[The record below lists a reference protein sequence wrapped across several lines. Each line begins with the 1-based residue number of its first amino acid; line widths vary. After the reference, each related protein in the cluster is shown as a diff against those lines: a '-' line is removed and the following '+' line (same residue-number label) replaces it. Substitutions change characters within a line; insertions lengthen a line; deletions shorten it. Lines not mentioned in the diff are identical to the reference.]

1 MKQTVL
7 AAAMIGALFTAPAN
21 ATTLSHL
28 ADRDRNNDMCR
39 TVAPFSG
46 KVVKR
51 EFADDETT
59 MQNIVIE
66 DSNGE
71 REVIGVALEMQDF
84 HGLAEFGNVK
94 QALFRMTKVGR
105 TVRGTVRLCGAAGR
119 IEEVDSIS
127 N

>member
-1 MKQTVL
+1 
-7 AAAMIGALFTAPAN
+7 MIGGLFTAPAN

-46 KVVKR
+46 KVVKHK
-51 EFADDETT
+51 FADDETT

-66 DSNGE
+66 DSDGE

-84 HGLAEFGNVK
+84 HGLAEFGNV
-94 QALFRMTKVGR
+94 
-105 TVRGTVRLCGAAGR
+105 GTGAYQNDQSGPNRPWNGAPLRCGW
-119 IEEVDSIS
+119 SH
-127 N
+127 